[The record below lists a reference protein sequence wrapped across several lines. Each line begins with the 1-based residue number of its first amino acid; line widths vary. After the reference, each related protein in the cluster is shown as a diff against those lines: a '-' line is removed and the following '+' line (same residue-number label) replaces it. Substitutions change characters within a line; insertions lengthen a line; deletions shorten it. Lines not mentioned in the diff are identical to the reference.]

1 MLGPIEIWRTLYRD
15 NVAKINVY
23 PLDEKIEL
31 LEINE
36 RYSRY
41 TCNLSYL
48 TAEFYAFMPGRSAL
62 KLLDKTLSIKLE
74 LNSLKRI
81 GAAVAQPYLPTC
93 CTEVKDKNEISQSA
107 TNELGFVEKRMQE
120 IDASSDRET
129 VLLKALK
136 EGVEGTE
143 RKRTKSDQ
151 SVIYVEVDG
160 TGVSGLPKEL
170 SEEGKNGGCA
180 KTFEAKIGVMFSQGF
195 DSNGLPLLHNN
206 HIFRD
211 PDSTQY
217 MGTDKKVAEFTAQL
231 DTFTTMHSID
241 SANQVVFIS
250 DGAPWLE
257 KLRMKLFPN
266 SIGIIDLFH
275 ARQHLYS
282 LVDSLCPD
290 SEGEKIDFYMKCRH
304 LLDLGEIEQ
313 IVNLISQKITRSNKK
328 DIEKQLNYFTENK
341 NKMRYGLFRAAGLF
355 IGSGVIESACKI
367 LVEIRLNGPGMR
379 WLKKNAAY
387 IIALRAAIY
396 SGRYGYATPLHR
408 APRSGSL
415 VSTPALHCASYSGSC
430 ASATA

>member
-1 MLGPIEIWRTLYRD
+1 MLGPVEVGRTLYRD
-15 NVAKINVY
+15 NVENINVY
-23 PLDEKIEL
+23 PLDEKMEL
-31 LEINE
+31 LVINE

-48 TAEFYAFMPGRSAL
+48 VAEFYALMPGRGAL

-93 CTEVKDKNEISQSA
+93 CTKVKDKDKISQFA
-107 TNELGFVEKRMQE
+107 TNEVGFIEKRMQE

-129 VLLKALK
+129 ILLKALK

-143 RKRTKSDQ
+143 RKRTESDQ

-170 SEEGKNGGCA
+170 SKEGKNGGPA

-195 DSNGLPLLHNN
+195 DSNGLPLLNNN

-217 MGTDKKVAEFTAQL
+217 MGTDKKVAAFTAQL
-231 DTFTTMHSID
+231 DTFTKMHSID
-241 SANQVVFIS
+241 SAKQVAFVS

-282 LVDSLCPD
+282 LVDSLYPD
-290 SEGEKIDFYMKCRH
+290 FGGEQIDFYMKCRH
-304 LLDLGEIEQ
+304 LLDLGEIDQ

-328 DIEKQLNYFTENK
+328 NIKKQLKYFTGNK

-355 IGSGVIESACKI
+355 IGSGVVESACKI
-367 LVEIRLNGPGMR
+367 LVETRLNGPGMR

-387 IIALRAAIY
+387 IIALRSAIY
-396 SGRYGYATPLHR
+396 SGRYGYATPLHC
-408 APRSGSL
+408 APR
-415 VSTPALHCASYSGSC
+415 SGSC

>member
-1 MLGPIEIWRTLYRD
+1 MLGPVEVGRTLYRD
-15 NVAKINVY
+15 NVEGINVY
-23 PLDEKIEL
+23 PLDEKVEL
-31 LEINE
+31 LVINE

-48 TAEFYAFMPGRSAL
+48 VAEFYALMPGRGAL
-62 KLLDKTLSIKLE
+62 ELLDKTLSIKLE

-81 GAAVAQPYLPTC
+81 GAAVAQPYLPTW
-93 CTEVKDKNEISQSA
+93 CTEVKDKDEISQFA
-107 TNELGFVEKRMQE
+107 TNEVGFVEKRMQK
-120 IDASSDRET
+120 IDASSEREA

-143 RKRTKSDQ
+143 CKRTESDQ

-170 SEEGKNGGCA
+170 SEEGKNGGTA

-195 DSNGLPLLHNN
+195 DSNGLPLLANN

-231 DTFTTMHSID
+231 DTFTKIHCID
-241 SANQVVFIS
+241 SANQVVFLS
-250 DGAPWLE
+250 DGAFWLE

-282 LVDSLCPD
+282 LVNSLYSDC
-290 SEGEKIDFYMKCRH
+290 EGEQIDFYMKCRH
-304 LLDLGEIEQ
+304 LLDLGEIDQ
-313 IVNLISQKITRSNKK
+313 IRNLISQKITRSNKK

-355 IGSGVIESACKI
+355 IGSGVVESACKI
-367 LVEIRLNGPGMR
+367 LVESRLNGSGMR

-387 IIALRAAIY
+387 IIALRSAIY
-396 SGRYGYATPLHR
+396 SGRYGYAT
-408 APRSGSL
+408 
-415 VSTPALHCASYSGSC
+415 ALHCAPYSGSC
-430 ASATA
+430 AFATA